1 MATVFAV
8 DLMAD
13 RTITTHLATRTMRLP
28 ARVAIHYH
36 STRVAVHLMAT
47 TTIKH
52 AETVLAKCLVA
63 QAARTDSVTI
73 VTD

>member
-8 DLMAD
+8 ALLTD

-28 ARVAIHYH
+28 ALAAMHNDPTIQ
-36 STRVAVHLMAT
+36 AVHLMAT